1 MTTYER
7 NFLFNMSSMSNNNG
21 SQPQGQAK
29 QTQAKQTQAKQTQAK
44 QTQAKQIQAKQPI
57 SKMSLVFSDKKQ
69 PSVSFEQFRQAR
81 LNRISASNN
90 SQIGIWS
97 TFLNRAGRSGGC
109 GSCSGV
115 R

>member
-44 QTQAKQIQAKQPI
+44 QPI
-57 SKMSLVFSDKKQ
+57 SKMSLVFSDNKQ

>member
-29 QTQAKQTQAKQTQAK
+29 QTQAKQTQAKQ
-44 QTQAKQIQAKQPI
+44 PI

-81 LNRISASNN
+81 LKRISASNN

>member
-1 MTTYER
+1 MTTYQR
-7 NFLFNMSSMSNNNG
+7 NFLFTMSSMSNNNG

-29 QTQAKQTQAKQTQAK
+29 QTQAKQTQA
-44 QTQAKQIQAKQPI
+44 QAKQPI

>member
-1 MTTYER
+1 MTTYQR
-7 NFLFNMSSMSNNNG
+7 TFLFNMSSMDNNNG
-21 SQPQGQAK
+21 SQL
-29 QTQAKQTQAKQTQAK
+29 
-44 QTQAKQIQAKQPI
+44 QAKQPQAKQLQAKQPQAKQPQAKQAL

-81 LNRISASNN
+81 LNKISAANN

-97 TFLNRAGRSGGC
+97 SFFSRVGRGGGC

>member
-29 QTQAKQTQAKQTQAK
+29 QTQAKQTQAKQ
-44 QTQAKQIQAKQPI
+44 PI
-57 SKMSLVFSDKKQ
+57 SKMSLVFSDNKQ

-97 TFLNRAGRSGGC
+97 SFLNRAGRSGGC

>member
-1 MTTYER
+1 MTTYQR
-7 NFLFNMSSMSNNNG
+7 NFLFNMSSMDNNNG
-21 SQPQGQAK
+21 SQL
-29 QTQAKQTQAKQTQAK
+29 
-44 QTQAKQIQAKQPI
+44 QAKQPQAKQPL

-81 LNRISASNN
+81 LNKISTANN

-97 TFLNRAGRSGGC
+97 SFFSRVGRGGGC

>member
-1 MTTYER
+1 MTTYQR
-7 NFLFNMSSMSNNNG
+7 NFLFNMSSMNNNN
-21 SQPQGQAK
+21 SSKGQARAK
-29 QTQAKQTQAKQTQAK
+29 QTQAKQTQAKQT
-44 QTQAKQIQAKQPI
+44 I
-57 SKMSLVFSDKKQ
+57 SNLSLVFSEKKQ

>member
-29 QTQAKQTQAKQTQAK
+29 QTQAKQTQAKQT
-44 QTQAKQIQAKQPI
+44 QAKQPI

>member
-1 MTTYER
+1 MTTYQR

-29 QTQAKQTQAKQTQAK
+29 QTQAKQTQAKQT
-44 QTQAKQIQAKQPI
+44 QAKQPI

>member
-29 QTQAKQTQAKQTQAK
+29 QTQAKQT
-44 QTQAKQIQAKQPI
+44 QAKQPI

>member
-1 MTTYER
+1 MTTYQR
-7 NFLFNMSSMSNNNG
+7 NFLFNMSSMNNNN
-21 SQPQGQAK
+21 SSKGQARAK
-29 QTQAKQTQAKQTQAK
+29 QTQAKQTQAKQTQ
-44 QTQAKQIQAKQPI
+44 TKQPI
-57 SKMSLVFSDKKQ
+57 SKMSLVFSDNKQ

-81 LNRISASNN
+81 LKRISASNN

-97 TFLNRAGRSGGC
+97 SFLNRAGRSGGC

>member
-1 MTTYER
+1 MPIYER
-7 NFLFNMSSMSNNNG
+7 NFLFNMSSMDNNNG
-21 SQPQGQAK
+21 SQDQVQAQ
-29 QTQAKQTQAKQTQAK
+29 QTQAQQTQAQQTQAQ
-44 QTQAKQIQAKQPI
+44 QTI

-81 LNRISASNN
+81 LKRISASNN